1 MQIMES
7 TKSKSG
13 ALLLKKVS
21 TDTLKK
27 KVPSFR
33 PGDTV
38 KVHTR
43 IREGSKERIQMFE
56 GVVIKRHKDER
67 DAGATFTVRKVSYN
81 VGVERTFLVH
91 SPRVERIEILRQ
103 GDVRRSR
110 LFFLRDLKGKAAR
123 IKSKWVAS
131 DLGVEVAEAA
141 NADVV
146 ETKTVDTGAQE
157 AAAV

>member
-1 MQIMES
+1 MES
-7 TKSKSG
+7 TKPTSG
-13 ALLLKKVS
+13 ALLLQKISKES
-21 TDTLKK
+21 LKK
-27 KVPSFR
+27 NVPVFR

-56 GVVIKRHKDER
+56 GVVIKRHKNER
-67 DAGATFTVRKVSYN
+67 HAEATFTVRKVSYN

-91 SPRVERIEILRQ
+91 SPRVERIEVLRK

-110 LFFLRDLKGKAAR
+110 LFFLRNLKGKAAR

-131 DLGVEVAEAA
+131 GVEVAIPE
-141 NADVV
+141 
-146 ETKTVDTGAQE
+146 DTATTNTEVPAQESTQQE